1 LAIRTGIALKY
12 ALKSI
17 ALFVLLLQPSVA
29 SASDVEEHLIL
40 ADSVYHGVLT
50 EYGFVR
56 SSTDHRWGNHGD
68 TVVIPMALWAG
79 RSFGD
84 LSAWM
89 ARDDR
94 SLSRYH
100 HRGRTIL
107 EQLAPV
113 TAEVLEETYQKHKH
127 TDLGLAEHK
136 GASVIGNYLIHH
148 HLALRYARDAGAE
161 KADDGLRRAL
171 SYEAMAQG
179 YLTDAFSGSHILVP
193 VPDRFST
200 LNRDNLRKA
209 HDRYGSDGVYV
220 INSRGDV
227 WRTFGDNL
235 LFWYGPSRQFVL
247 EACKTSIREVFLS
260 YFVAM
265 QHEVVGRSVPAWLE
279 GVADADTMRARVQEW
294 SVPNDG
300 AHYYVDQRMPSLTL
314 LPMAVT
320 ATWSVQSSDVD
331 AHGIRKRFHYP
342 QLRDAGLHDPDL
354 RGVDKD
360 FLYSEDVV
368 PAWLIPSQLRDNEP
382 RKLIRN
388 DPSIASVRF
397 IQERHFPPSYAGL
410 LTSVGGG
417 VAFGEE
423 KDGLATSIGL
433 GYGML
438 NDFFFLNKLSADVVF
453 NPNFAED
460 RRMLLSSTFRAGIA
474 LPLRIPYDVI
484 QATRVELGYAWG
496 LRSPFKDHGVK
507 LALGLES
514 PTIPLLFTYSGITLR
529 LKHQWL
535 FFDEGIS
542 AVLFEIVLH

>member
-1 LAIRTGIALKY
+1 MKY
-12 ALKSI
+12 TPKSI
-17 ALFVLLLQPSVA
+17 VLFVLLLQPSVA
-29 SASDVEEHLIL
+29 AASNTEEHLIL
-40 ADSVYHGVLT
+40 ADSVYHTVLT

-56 SSTDHRWGNHGD
+56 SNTDYRWKDRED
-68 TVVIPMALWAG
+68 TIVIARDIWDG

-84 LSAWM
+84 LAAWM
-89 ARDDR
+89 AKDDR

-113 TAEVLEETYQKHKH
+113 TANVLEEAYQKHKDA
-127 TDLGLAEHK
+127 DLGLAEHK
-136 GASVIGNYLIHH
+136 GASVIANYLIHH
-148 HLALRYARDAGAE
+148 HIALRYAWEAAAKKAG
-161 KADDGLRRAL
+161 DGLRRAL
-171 SYEAMAQG
+171 AYEAIAQG
-179 YLTDAFSGSHILVP
+179 YLTDAFSGGHILVP
-193 VPDRFST
+193 VPDRFAT

-209 HDRYGSDGVYV
+209 HNQYGSDGVYV

-235 LFWYGPSRQFVL
+235 LFWYGPSRRFVF

-260 YFVAM
+260 YFIAT
-265 QHEVVGRSVPAWLE
+265 QNEVVGRVVPAWFD
-279 GVADADTMRARVQEW
+279 GVSDAETMRARVREW
-294 SVPNDG
+294 SAPNDG

-320 ATWSVQSSDVD
+320 ATWSVQSGHVD

-354 RGVDKD
+354 KGVDTD

-368 PAWLIPSQLRDNEP
+368 PAWLIPEQLRDNEP
-382 RKLIRN
+382 RQLIRN
-388 DPSIASVRF
+388 DPGIASVRF

-410 LTSVGGG
+410 LTSVGSGI
-417 VAFGEE
+417 AFGEE
-423 KDGLATSIGL
+423 KDGLATSVGL
-433 GYGML
+433 GYGVL
-438 NDFFFLNKLSADVVF
+438 NDFFLLNKLSVDVVF

-460 RRMLLSSTFRAGIA
+460 RRMLLSSTFRTGIA
-474 LPLRIPYDVI
+474 LPLRIPYDVV
-484 QATRVELGYAWG
+484 QASRVELGYAWG

-514 PTIPLLFTYSGITLR
+514 PTIPLLFTYAGITLR
-529 LKHQWL
+529 AKYQWL
-535 FFDEGIS
+535 FFGERIS
-542 AVLFEIVLH
+542 AVLFEVVLH